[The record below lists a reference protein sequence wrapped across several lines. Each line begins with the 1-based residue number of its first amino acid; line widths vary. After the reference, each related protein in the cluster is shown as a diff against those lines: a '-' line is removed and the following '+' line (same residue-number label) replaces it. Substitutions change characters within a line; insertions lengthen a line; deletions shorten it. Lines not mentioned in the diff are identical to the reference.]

1 MEDVIVATGIV
12 VLLFINAFALTA
24 RFALRP
30 IVEAI
35 IQLREVLIG
44 DSHGSVSADR
54 IAAIEGELAE
64 IRRDIRKLAEVR
76 EFNRELSSGND
87 RGPLLSRASGSE
99 KEWANAREA
108 DDHGR

>member
-12 VLLFINAFALTA
+12 ILIFVNAFALTA

-35 IQLREVLIG
+35 IQLRQGLTS
-44 DSHGSVSADR
+44 DSHGSISADR
-54 IAAIEGELAE
+54 IVAIEGELAE

-76 EFNRELSSGND
+76 EFDWELSGGND
-87 RGPLLSRASGSE
+87 RGPLLSEASGSE
-99 KEWANAREA
+99 KE
-108 DDHGR
+108 

>member
-12 VLLFINAFALTA
+12 ILLFVNAFALTA
-24 RFALRP
+24 RFALKP

-35 IQLREVLIG
+35 IQLRDGLIG
-44 DSHGSVSADR
+44 GSHRSISPDR

-76 EFNRELSSGND
+76 AFDWELSGGND
-87 RGPLLSRASGSE
+87 RGPLLSEATGSE
-99 KEWANAREA
+99 KE
-108 DDHGR
+108 